1 MEGKHYSYELPFGPL
16 IFHIAEE
23 PHTLRIASDFPL
35 KFKDFPFYDVFVDF
49 GLFLPVGDEFSYCQ
63 MILEPLIGYWAWTRS
78 SSDHFCQLTFAV
90 LEFGR
95 S

>member
-35 KFKDFPFYDVFVDF
+35 KFKDFPFATFLWILAFSCLWGMSFLLSNDTGAINWLL
-49 GLFLPVGDEFSYCQ
+49 GLDKIFK
-63 MILEPLIGYWAWTRS
+63 
-78 SSDHFCQLTFAV
+78 
-90 LEFGR
+90 
-95 S
+95 